1 MKHQRSITVL
11 SLATAV
17 ATATFAGVALA
28 NSSSTTNPINQ
39 LLERNAAQQVRI
51 QKDLAAGNIDPL
63 RAAEVEQRAA
73 EVYHQQSQT
82 LAQATGSQ
90 QEQLRQAQR
99 DLAGAIAWAEKHPA
113 HARSS
118 AMDRTHLRVESARD
132 AEQQRLIAHEFAS
145 GQITTEQAATLE
157 GAQAQIAK
165 EEFDA
170 AAKGHESVAQ
180 ARKIE
185 GAQNLQDYA
194 IRKDPGLS

>member
-1 MKHQRSITVL
+1 MKHNRSITVL
-11 SLATAV
+11 SLVTAV

-28 NSSSTTNPINQ
+28 DSPTTDPINK

-51 QKDLAAGNIDPL
+51 QKDLAAARIDPL
-63 RAAEVEQRAA
+63 RAAEVEQRAG
-73 EVYHQQSQT
+73 EVYRQQAQT
-82 LAQATGSQ
+82 LAQANGSQ

-118 AMDRTHLRVESARD
+118 AMERTHLQVESMRD
-132 AEQQRLIAHEFAS
+132 GEQQRLIAHEFAS
-145 GQITTEQAATLE
+145 GQITAGQAATLE

-165 EEFDA
+165 QEFDA
-170 AAKGHESVAQ
+170 AAKGHASFAQ
-180 ARKIE
+180 ARTIE